1 MKIDVRR
8 LAAMLTDRGIG
19 EADPLDGLTDHLL
32 VVEGRLGG
40 DLAEHHHHS
49 GLAGGFA
56 SDLAVGI
63 VGKAGIQDGIR
74 DLIAELV
81 YYYYSQRNPTLV
93 LPLAPIS
100 TLIFQN

>member
-81 YYYYSQRNPTLV
+81 YFTQRNPTLV
-93 LPLAPIS
+93 LPSASIS
-100 TLIFQN
+100 TLISPN